1 MQNIPQ
7 RGIYTHFDYNRG
19 HTDIKRGEAVITVN
33 IYFWTEAEIL
43 QKKTTNNSVNG
54 GHSRDFTVS
63 W

>member
-33 IYFWTEAEIL
+33 IYFWTEAEI
-43 QKKTTNNSVNG
+43 
-54 GHSRDFTVS
+54 
-63 W
+63 